1 MQHLEFI
8 RFGGVVTA
16 SALPVVR
23 YTTAQRLDKLI
34 RDHEAAGIM
43 VANPHVYTLEDGS
56 RHKRVDAD
64 QLGFKHEVDP
74 LGLLNP
80 GKMRSFIPRL
90 PGALH

>member
-1 MQHLEFI
+1 MASKTVSAP
-8 RFGGVVTA
+8 RTVTTRRYA
-16 SALPVVR
+16 IDARYLP
-23 YTTAQRLDKLI
+23 QRLDQI
-34 RDHEAAGIM
+34 MRDHEAVGIM

-64 QLGFKHEVDP
+64 RLGFEHELEP
-74 LGLLNP
+74 LGLRDL

>member
-1 MQHLEFI
+1 MPSKTVSAP
-8 RFGGVVTA
+8 RTVTTRRYA
-16 SALPVVR
+16 IDARSLPK
-23 YTTAQRLDKLI
+23 RLDQI
-34 RDHEAAGIM
+34 MRDREAAGIM

-74 LGLLNP
+74 PGLRNL